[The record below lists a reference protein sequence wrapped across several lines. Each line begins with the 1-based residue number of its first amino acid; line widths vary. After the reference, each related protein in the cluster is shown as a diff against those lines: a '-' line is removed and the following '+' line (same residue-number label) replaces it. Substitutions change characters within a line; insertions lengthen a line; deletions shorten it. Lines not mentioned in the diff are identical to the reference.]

1 MQKLIRMLDLIATL
15 RAQRSVLTAAD
26 LARRLDTSTRTIYRD
41 IAALQAMGVP
51 IDGAA
56 GLGYIL
62 RPGFH
67 LPPLNFTPDE
77 AEAIT
82 VGLALL
88 SRTGD
93 RGLTEAAASVAA
105 KIAAVQP
112 RRDGAAPAALLAS
125 PWHDLPEAATPTALL
140 RRAVREER
148 ALRISYRD
156 AAGRDSDR
164 TVLPLALI
172 YYVEA
177 TILAAFCELRQE
189 FRHFRQ
195 DRILCAE
202 ITRTSFRTSAASLR
216 RDWAAQHPAYWQEA
230 NSSRKPLDNPRTS
243 G

>member
-1 MQKLIRMLDLIATL
+1 
-15 RAQRSVLTAAD
+15 
-26 LARRLDTSTRTIYRD
+26 
-41 IAALQAMGVP
+41 MGVP

-88 SRTGD
+88 RRTGD
-93 RGLTEAAASVAA
+93 RGLALAADSVAA

-112 RRDGAAPAALLAS
+112 RRPGATVMAS
-125 PWHDLPEAATPTALL
+125 PWHDQPVAAIEAGVL
-140 RRAVREER
+140 RRAIREER
-148 ALRISYRD
+148 ALTITYRD
-156 AAGRDSDR
+156 EAGQETERR
-164 TVLPLALI
+164 VLPLVLV

-177 TILAAFCELRQE
+177 TVLAAFCELRQD

-195 DRILCAE
+195 DRIMTLRIE
-202 ITRTSFRTSAASLR
+202 RGTFRDRSAALR
-216 RDWAAQHPAYWQEA
+216 RDWQARHPVLW
-230 NSSRKPLDNPRTS
+230 PGL